1 MKKKFSKNLG
11 KTCRGLLLAMA
22 LAIFPL
28 YVFAQQTT
36 INGTVVDPMGEVII
50 GASVLEKGSTSNGA
64 ITDIDGNFTI
74 QVKSNSVL
82 IVSYIGYKTKE
93 VVAKPGRSLHIVLE
107 ENAQALDEVVVVGFG
122 TQRKVNLTG
131 AVGIATA
138 KDLEARP
145 VKSVS
150 QALQGM
156 IPGLNITTTTG
167 QLDQN
172 MSISVRG
179 IGTIGDGS
187 SGSPLILID
196 GMEGDINSLNPQDVE
211 SISVLKDAAAAS
223 IYGSRAPFGVVL
235 ITTKRGSAGK
245 IAINYNNSFRIS
257 SPINLPEPMDSYSWA
272 VMFNEAA
279 RNQGVNNYYTDDVM
293 KKMLAYQAGDPDAGY
308 GLDPR
313 PDNPTVWDNRWFK
326 GYANTDIWKE
336 IYSDNVHAQ
345 EHNLS
350 VTGGS
355 EKMSYYISANY
366 LEQGGL
372 LNFGDEGLK
381 RYTVTGKINATI
393 TNWLKFNY
401 TQRFIRNDN
410 WRPTYLDDSFYDS
423 LGSGNW
429 PNMPIYDANGNINHD
444 MPRKLE
450 KGGKRTSRSDRQYY
464 QGSFIIEPIKNWVTT
479 VDLNYSIYNSGSKTS
494 VLTWYNYDVAG
505 DEVDNGAQNTSL
517 RENSMEENYM
527 NINAYSSYSFNL
539 ADKHNFKVMGGFQAE
554 EMKQHYFEVTKY
566 GLISEDEDFWE
577 FNLTNGLSG
586 KGTEM
591 DPAISGYSNEWA
603 TVGFFGRLN
612 YDYKG
617 RYLVEGNLRYDA
629 SSRFRRGNRWQFS
642 PSFSLGWNVAE
653 EAFFEPAKSLIG
665 QLKPRFSYG
674 VLGNQNTNAWYPTYR
689 TMSLGSVNGE
699 WLQNGARPN
708 SATVGGLIST
718 ALTWETVK
726 TWNVGL
732 DFALLNNRLTGS
744 FDYFTRYTKN
754 MVGPAPQLPITLGL
768 NPPKTNNCDLQTR
781 GWELKLA
788 WKDRLN
794 NGLNYG
800 VSVSLSD
807 QTTYIDHY
815 PGNTTGSID
824 SYMSGKKV
832 GLIWGYETIGIA
844 KTDEEMNGHLSTLPN
859 GGQDAVGSQ
868 WAAGDIMYKDLN
880 NDGKVDEGS
889 RTWDD
894 HGDLKIIG
902 DSKPH
907 YFYGI
912 DLTAEWKGFDFR
924 CFLQGVIKQDFW
936 PGSSAMFWGVRGG
949 YSLWHTVGLKQHEDY
964 FRAEPIGLEGYEIPA
979 NLDSYYPR
987 PIFSS
992 NSNGNT
998 YGVKNQRA
1006 QTRYLQN
1013 AGYMRLKNLQ
1023 LGYTLPSSLTNK
1035 IGIGSCRFFVS
1046 GENLLT
1052 FTPLKEMFDPET
1064 CVNTNGALGKVYP
1077 LSSTWSFGLS
1087 LTF

>member
-1 MKKKFSKNLG
+1 
-11 KTCRGLLLAMA
+11 
-22 LAIFPL
+22 
-28 YVFAQQTT
+28 
-36 INGTVVDPMGEVII
+36 
-50 GASVLEKGSTSNGA
+50 
-64 ITDIDGNFTI
+64 
-74 QVKSNSVL
+74 
-82 IVSYIGYKTKE
+82 
-93 VVAKPGRSLHIVLE
+93 
-107 ENAQALDEVVVVGFG
+107 
-122 TQRKVNLTG
+122 
-131 AVGIATA
+131 
-138 KDLEARP
+138 
-145 VKSVS
+145 
-150 QALQGM
+150 
-156 IPGLNITTTTG
+156 
-167 QLDQN
+167 
-172 MSISVRG
+172 
-179 IGTIGDGS
+179 
-187 SGSPLILID
+187 
-196 GMEGDINSLNPQDVE
+196 
-211 SISVLKDAAAAS
+211 
-223 IYGSRAPFGVVL
+223 
-235 ITTKRGSAGK
+235 
-245 IAINYNNSFRIS
+245 
-257 SPINLPEPMDSYSWA
+257 
-272 VMFNEAA
+272 
-279 RNQGVNNYYTDDVM
+279 
-293 KKMLAYQAGDPDAGY
+293 
-308 GLDPR
+308 
-313 PDNPTVWDNRWFK
+313 
-326 GYANTDIWKE
+326 
-336 IYSDNVHAQ
+336 
-345 EHNLS
+345 
-350 VTGGS
+350 
-355 EKMSYYISANY
+355 
-366 LEQGGL
+366 
-372 LNFGDEGLK
+372 
-381 RYTVTGKINATI
+381 
-393 TNWLKFNY
+393 
-401 TQRFIRNDN
+401 
-410 WRPTYLDDSFYDS
+410 
-423 LGSGNW
+423 
-429 PNMPIYDANGNINHD
+429 
-444 MPRKLE
+444 
-450 KGGKRTSRSDRQYY
+450 
-464 QGSFIIEPIKNWVTT
+464 
-479 VDLNYSIYNSGSKTS
+479 
-494 VLTWYNYDVAG
+494 
-505 DEVDNGAQNTSL
+505 
-517 RENSMEENYM
+517 M

-912 DLTAEWKGFDFR
+912 DLTAAWKGFDFR

-1052 FTPLKEMFDPET
+1052 FTPLKEMFHPET